1 MHRLAAAG
9 ALVFATIVT
18 PACAQTGEPVAQG
31 PKNVPGFEPAF
42 PEQTRAPALAPDVE
56 LEVSTVA
63 EGLEHPWG
71 IALLPDGGYLVTERP
86 GRMRVIG
93 PDGAV
98 SDPVAGLPE
107 VFARGQGGLLDV
119 AVGPDFARDGMV
131 YWSYSKPM
139 GGGTSATAAARGRL
153 AEDGS
158 ALSDVEDIFVQEPP
172 SPTARHYGSRIVF
185 DGEGHAY
192 ITTGEHS
199 SAEERGYAQDLGTTY
214 GKVIRVGLDGSI
226 PDDNPFAGRS
236 DAIASIWTWGHRNI
250 QGAAIRPSTGELWAI
265 EHGPRGG
272 DELNRIVPG
281 ANYGWP
287 VIGYGEDYSGSPVGE
302 GITAREGMEQPR
314 YYWDPVVAP
323 SGMAFYDGDLLPDWQ
338 GDLLVAA
345 LDPGALVRLRLE
357 GDTVTGEQH
366 LLTDA
371 GRIRD
376 IEIAPDG
383 AILVLTDEDD
393 GAVLRLA
400 PEPPSN

>member
-9 ALVFATIVT
+9 AMLIATT
-18 PACAQTGEPVAQG
+18 AAPACAATGDPVAQG
-31 PKNVPGFEPAF
+31 PKNVPDFAPAF
-42 PEQTRAPALAPDVE
+42 PEQTRAPAMTSERE
-56 LEVSTVA
+56 LVAEPVA

-71 IALLPDGGYLVTERP
+71 MAILPDGGFLVTERP
-86 GRMRVIG
+86 GRLRVIG
-93 PDGAV
+93 PDGAI
-98 SDPVAGLPE
+98 SDPVEGVPE

-119 AVGPDFARDGMV
+119 ALGPDFATDRMI
-131 YWSYSKPM
+131 YWTYSKPL
-139 GGGTSATAAARGRL
+139 GGGTSVTAAARGRL
-153 AEDGS
+153 SEDGS
-158 ALSDVEDIFVQEPP
+158 ALSGVEDIFVQEPP
-172 SPTARHYGSRIVF
+172 SPTARHYGSRILF

-199 SAEERGYAQDLGTTY
+199 SAEERGNAQDLGTTY

-226 PDDNPFAGRS
+226 PEDNPFAGRS
-236 DAIASIWTWGHRNI
+236 DAIGSIWTWGHRNI

-287 VIGYGEDYSGSPVGE
+287 VISYGENYSGRPLGE

-314 YYWDPVVAP
+314 YYWDPVIAP
-323 SGMAFYDGDLLPDWQ
+323 GGMAFYDGDLLPDWQ

-345 LDPGALVRLRLE
+345 LNPGALVRLRLE
-357 GDTVTGEQH
+357 GDTVTGEQR

-376 IEIAPDG
+376 VEIAPDG
-383 AILVLTDEDD
+383 AILVLTDEAD
-393 GAVLRLA
+393 GALLRLA
-400 PEPPSN
+400 PEAPGN